1 LFKNSSQFP
10 QILIGLE
17 MGIRC
22 DSYLLLF
29 VCAHSCALVIFLLY
43 TGTYGLPHLYMNRDD
58 RIFFTFPYTLY
69 PPMLPIAIISIQHY
83 AHTCSSMAKCRVTST
98 IQIAI
103 SGVQQGS
110 GTQLQI
116 PSDIVKDCL
125 CSKSKKKCG

>member
-83 AHTCSSMAKCRVTST
+83 AHTCSSMAKCRVTSNHSNRNSVLKWVLKPKLNFYK
-98 IQIAI
+98 III
-103 SGVQQGS
+103 
-110 GTQLQI
+110 I
-116 PSDIVKDCL
+116 YIIIIKFC
-125 CSKSKKKCG
+125 